1 MPPLWQL
8 IHDARTLDWLT
19 ALVEGGGQLT
29 DIQRR
34 RLKELQDKAAAHP
47 PLVEEAHHCRVWR
60 QGSGEKRDE
69 ATRAAP
75 PAGPVAPSAAADA
88 GTHAGATR
96 SHGKVAGAR
105 AR

>member
-19 ALVEGGGQLT
+19 A
-29 DIQRR
+29 
-34 RLKELQDKAAAHP
+34 
-47 PLVEEAHHCRVWR
+47 LVEEAHHCRVWR